1 MAWSQGV
8 SMQLRIAHTTGFEYD
23 GKANTSFNE
32 ARLTPQT
39 LPGQIVVH
47 SRVEVSPTPWAYTYK
62 DYWGSQVT
70 AFEVLDS
77 HQSLTVTASATVHT
91 SRSPVGEPVMT
102 WEGLR
107 SRSVADVHTEF
118 LAMPERVAPPE
129 DLSVLAGDIAE
140 SSATP
145 SEAAREVCAL
155 VYRDVKYVSGSTTV
169 DAFAAHAWAEKTGVC
184 QDMAHIVIG
193 VLRSIGIPTRYVSG
207 YLHPRGDPV
216 VGEAVSGE
224 SHAWVEWWDEGW
236 HGFDPTNDTEPGDRH
251 VIVATGRDYND
262 VKPLSGIFSGS
273 GTSRMFVDVQVTRL
287 Q

>member
-1 MAWSQGV
+1 M

-32 ARLTPQT
+32 ARLTPLT

-70 AFEVLDS
+70 AFEVLDP
-77 HQSLTVTASATVHT
+77 HMSLTVTASATVHT
-91 SRSPVGEPVMT
+91 DRSPVGDPVMT
-102 WEGLR
+102 WDEMR
-107 SRSVADVHTEF
+107 SQTVADVHTEY
-118 LAMPERVAPPE
+118 LTLPERVAPTE
-129 DLSVLAGDIAE
+129 DLVAAARGVAAA
-140 SSATP
+140 SATP

-155 VYRDVKYVSGSTTV
+155 VYSEVKYVSGSTTV
-169 DAFAAHAWAEKTGVC
+169 DALGAHAWAKRSGVC
-184 QDMAHIVIG
+184 QDMAHIVTG
-193 VLRSIGIPTRYVSG
+193 ALRAIDIPTRYVSG
-207 YLHPRGDPV
+207 YLHPQVDPV
-216 VGEAVSGE
+216 VGESATGE
-224 SHAWVEWWDEGW
+224 SHAWVEWWDDGW
-236 HGFDPTNDTEPGDRH
+236 RGFDPTNDTEPGDRH

>member
-1 MAWSQGV
+1 M

-32 ARLTPQT
+32 ARLTPLT

-70 AFEVLDS
+70 AFEVLDP

-91 SRSPVGEPVMT
+91 DRAPVGPPTMSWDDV
-102 WEGLR
+102 R
-107 SRSVADVHTEF
+107 DPAVADVHTEY
-118 LAMPERVAPPE
+118 LAMPERVQPPQ
-129 DLSVLAGDIAE
+129 DLAAVAREIADA
-140 SSATP
+140 SATP
-145 SEAAREVCAL
+145 SEAAREICAR
-155 VYRDVKYVSGSTTV
+155 VYRDVEYVSGSTTV
-169 DAFAAHAWAEKTGVC
+169 DAFAAHSWKERTGVC

-193 VLRSIGIPTRYVSG
+193 ALRSVGVPTRYVSG
-207 YLHPRGDPV
+207 YLHPKVDPQ
-216 VGEAVSGE
+216 VGEPARGE
-224 SHAWVEWWDEGW
+224 SHAWVEWWDDGW
-236 HGFDPTNDTEPGDRH
+236 RGFDPTNDTEPGDRH

>member
-1 MAWSQGV
+1 M

-32 ARLTPQT
+32 ARLTPLT

-70 AFEVLDS
+70 AFEVLDP
-77 HQSLTVTASATVHT
+77 HHSLTVTASATVHT
-91 SRSPVGEPVMT
+91 NRFPAGEPLMS
-102 WEGLR
+102 WEDMR
-107 SRSVADVHTEF
+107 SDSVADVHTEF
-118 LAMPERVAPPE
+118 LALPERVVPTE
-129 DLSVLAGDIAE
+129 DLVVLARDIAE
-140 SSATP
+140 ASASPTD
-145 SEAAREVCAL
+145 AAREVCAL
-155 VYRDVKYVSGSTTV
+155 VHREVKYVSGSTTV
-169 DAFAAHAWAEKTGVC
+169 DAFGAHAWGERSGVC

-193 VLRSIGIPTRYVSG
+193 ALRSIGIPTRYVSG
-207 YLHPRGDPV
+207 YLHPKVDPV
-216 VGEAVSGE
+216 VGDPVSGE

-236 HGFDPTNDTEPGDRH
+236 RGFDPTNDTEPGDRH
-251 VIVATGRDYND
+251 VIVAMGRDYND

-273 GTSRMFVDVQVTRL
+273 GTSRMFVDVQVTRV

>member
-1 MAWSQGV
+1 M

-32 ARLTPQT
+32 ARLTPLT

-70 AFEVLDS
+70 AFEVLDP
-77 HQSLTVTASATVHT
+77 HTSLTVTSSATVHT
-91 SRSPVGEPVMT
+91 DRAPVGDPVMS
-102 WEGLR
+102 WEEIR
-107 SRSVADVHTEF
+107 DESVADIHTEY
-118 LAMPERVAPPE
+118 LTLPERVVPTE
-129 DLSVLAGDIAE
+129 DLVTAARDIAK
-140 SSATP
+140 SCATP
-145 SEAAREVCAL
+145 SEAAREICAL
-155 VYRDVKYVSGSTTV
+155 VYREVKYVSGSTTV
-169 DAFAAHAWAEKTGVC
+169 EAFGAHAWTERSGVC

-193 VLRSIGIPTRYVSG
+193 ALRAIDVPTRYVSG
-207 YLHPRGDPV
+207 YLHPKVDPV
-216 VGEAVSGE
+216 VGESAKGE
-224 SHAWVEWWDEGW
+224 SHAWVEWWDDGW
-236 HGFDPTNDTEPGDRH
+236 RGFDPTNDTEPGDRH

-287 Q
+287 L